1 MDRRAAL
8 SLVASTML
16 GGCGGGGGG
25 GADPAA
31 DSGGTP
37 VGGGA
42 PVVPAP
48 APPAPEPT
56 PQQPQVRDIALWGDS
71 LTPPVANN
79 LRQLVPD
86 RTIFDGGISGQT
98 SSEIAARQLADAA
111 ASGHNTWIN
120 VFWYGHNNQRAPAQ
134 IEADIAASVA
144 ALAPGND
151 RFIVLALVNQ
161 ATPNEIRGGRDYA
174 AILQLNNDLAAR
186 YPQNYLDIR
195 AHLVSR
201 FDPANAQDVIDSQN
215 DVVPSSLRFDEIHLN
230 NNGSI
235 IVAEELQRFVTAK
248 GW

>member
-8 SLVASTML
+8 SLVASMML

-25 GADPAA
+25 ADPAA
-31 DSGGTP
+31 GSGGTP

-42 PVVPAP
+42 PIVPAP
-48 APPAPEPT
+48 DPQPEPG
-56 PQQPQVRDIALWGDS
+56 PQQPLARDIALWGDS

-79 LRQLVPD
+79 LRLLMPD

-98 SSEIAARQLADAA
+98 SSEIAARQLTDAA
-111 ASGHNTWIN
+111 ASGHNGWIN

-134 IEADIAASVA
+134 INADIAASVA
-144 ALAPGND
+144 ALPPGND
-151 RFIVLALVNQ
+151 RFVVMALVNQ
-161 ATPNEIRGGRDYA
+161 ATANEIRGGRDYA
-174 AILQLNNDLAAR
+174 AIIQLNNELASL
-186 YPQNYLDIR
+186 YPQNFLDIR

-235 IVAEELQRFVTAK
+235 IVAQELQEFVNAK